1 MDPRKLSEL
10 EPFLRLN
17 ELTPK
22 KSLSQNFLIDAN
34 VLKKIVKVAEVE
46 KDEHILEIGPG
57 PGALT
62 KTLIESEAFV
72 LAVEIDKNYASK
84 LSQTISDPKLKV
96 ECSDFL
102 TFEPDTNFKIVAN
115 IPYHISTDI
124 VERIAQLRD
133 FYKAA
138 YLTVQKD
145 FAERILCKKPYNAFS
160 LFVELFFDAK
170 LCFTISK
177 DCFYPKPK
185 VPSALL
191 SLITKKTLPVE
202 DPFELV
208 KFIRFLFKKRRKM
221 IRSILEMPE
230 LGDARPEAM
239 SLEKITELYKFL
251 KSQNKLPNLEK

>member
-10 EPFLRLN
+10 EPFLRIN
-17 ELTPK
+17 ELAPK

-34 VLKKIVKVAEVE
+34 VLRKIVKVADVKENEAV
-46 KDEHILEIGPG
+46 LEIGPG

-62 KTLIESEAFV
+62 KTLIEANANV
-72 LAVEIDKNYASK
+72 VAIEIDKNYAGR
-84 LSQTISDPKLKV
+84 LQETINDPRLKV
-96 ECSDFL
+96 ECLDFL
-102 TFEPDTNFKIVAN
+102 KFQPKQIFKICAN

-124 VERIAQLRD
+124 VEKIAENREY
-133 FYKAA
+133 FSSAF
-138 YLTVQKD
+138 LTVQKD

-170 LCFTISK
+170 ISFTISK

-191 SLITKKTLPVE
+191 SLITKKELPVE

-208 KFIRFLFKKRRKM
+208 NFIRFLFKKRRKM

-230 LGDARPEAM
+230 LGDQRPESM

-251 KSQNKLPNLEK
+251 KKIDKLPQKE